1 MIIVNQLKSEM
12 KWKGKRLTVRDM
24 LDEPHILKQKVAKQL
39 KIKETDIE
47 TVEIIKHSIDARK
60 KPQIFQVYSVGVKL
74 NKLSEQAVVKKCKN
88 ANVVISEQVKYH
100 FPQSGMQKL
109 AERPVIIGMGP
120 AGLFCGYMLA
130 MHGYKPIILERGYD
144 VETRTRM

>member
-47 TVEIIKHSIDARK
+47 TVEIKEKHSPFVPKQSFDDTIENT
-60 KPQIFQVYSVGVKL
+60 VYIP
-74 NKLSEQAVVKKCKN
+74 SE
-88 ANVVISEQVKYH
+88 
-100 FPQSGMQKL
+100 L
-109 AERPVIIGMGP
+109 AQEEEKAIEGQET
-120 AGLFCGYMLA
+120 LF
-130 MHGYKPIILERGYD
+130 
-144 VETRTRM
+144 

>member
-74 NKLSEQAVVKKCKN
+74 KPPQA
-88 ANVVISEQVKYH
+88 
-100 FPQSGMQKL
+100 
-109 AERPVIIGMGP
+109 
-120 AGLFCGYMLA
+120 A
-130 MHGYKPIILERGYD
+130 MASTEH
-144 VETRTRM
+144 